1 MCYNISREA
10 IMNWN
15 PELVKYWCDNYQSLI
30 TYELNP
36 FEEIGIFMNEYF
48 TRGSRVN
55 SAPYEDT
62 CDMNYDFDQ
71 ALKKL
76 GPKEKKFKRLYID
89 GGGEDLTLFNEFVRI
104 LMEVS
109 KE

>member
-1 MCYNISREA
+1 
-10 IMNWN
+10 MNWN
-15 PELVKYWCDNYQSLI
+15 PKLIRYWAENYYSLI
-30 TYELNP
+30 SYELNP
-36 FEEIGIFMNEYF
+36 FEEREIFMNEYF

-62 CDMNYDFDQ
+62 CDMNYEFDM

-76 GPKEKKFKRLYID
+76 DSKEKEFRRLYID
-89 GGGEDLTLFNEFVRI
+89 GEVEGGREDLTLFNEFVKI

>member
-1 MCYNISREA
+1 MWTEDIIR
-10 IMNWN
+10 
-15 PELVKYWCDNYQSLI
+15 YWCANYQSLI
-30 TYELNP
+30 EYELNP
-36 FEEIGIFMNEYF
+36 FEEREIFMNEYY

-62 CDMNYDFDQ
+62 CDMNYEFDM

-76 GPKEKKFKRLYID
+76 GSKEKEFRRLYID
-89 GGGEDLTLFNEFVRI
+89 GEDVGGGDEDLTLFNEFVRI

-109 KE
+109 SEA